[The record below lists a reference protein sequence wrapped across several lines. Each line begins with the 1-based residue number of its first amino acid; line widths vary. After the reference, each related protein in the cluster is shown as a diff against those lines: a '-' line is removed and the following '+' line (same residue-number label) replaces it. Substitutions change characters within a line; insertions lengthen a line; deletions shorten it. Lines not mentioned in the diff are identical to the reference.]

1 MLFRLSWPGNEG
13 MPEDMLK
20 GMPESYSGS
29 NPSHIFAFKLLIV
42 VDGSL
47 IVLWIFFKVKY
58 DCKLD
63 SYKTIRSLK
72 IYI

>member
-29 NPSHIFAFKLLIV
+29 NPSQ
-42 VDGSL
+42 
-47 IVLWIFFKVKY
+47 FKVLKNLY
-58 DCKLD
+58 I
-63 SYKTIRSLK
+63 YNTKTTLTLFLTRVTKSS
-72 IYI
+72 